1 MPDASW
7 IPYAAGGL
15 VVAGALMLWV
25 TRSKTDDSP
34 VFMTP
39 ARIPGGSHLAGLPVQ
54 SGEALLGSLQLQ
66 PYLDGIRDR
75 MGFHQ
80 TMFAKDCEP
89 LILRAAEWVQLLP
102 ASESHHH
109 SQPGG
114 LLTHMMETTT
124 HALRFRQGY
133 LLPVGAPPEEIPAR
147 KHRWTYAVF
156 LGALLHDIGRPI
168 ADINVIAYRSGK
180 PCGKWH
186 PLAGSMLEQGITE
199 YAINFEVKRD
209 YDLHRK
215 LPIVLFQRLVP
226 PHVLA
231 WLAEDAELMAELSD
245 YLSGESSNRGA
256 LLEIATK
263 ADSESVKN
271 NLMHGPR
278 TRFAAAKT
286 VPLIERLM
294 QALRL
299 MLEEGHLSLNRA
311 GSHGWV
317 YDGKILFVS
326 KRLADEVRQFLV
338 ARESGEGVPGKDKND
353 RLFDTWQEYGALV
366 PTEDNRAVWNVRVSL
381 DDGWTQALTVLS
393 FPLDKLFQHPGQ
405 YPETVRGT
413 VAPLQPG
420 ATVGSGQV
428 DSPSVPGLDESDTRD
443 ATDADSTEENL
454 NLDLEPSQESQPS
467 AGDPQKSIAE
477 KREPSFALPSLN
489 TRSAKSLAVRQTE
502 TAHGRKVDDAY
513 LSDDDAARPRQRIKD
528 ATVLKPVSPAGQSQS
543 LLQASAKKPP
553 SGAALRFMRWIQE
566 GLADGTMA
574 YNRSDAMIHFVED
587 GMMLVSPLIFR
598 RFAELFGEDGEGTPS
613 DKPAMKLG
621 TGIQRQ
627 VTNAGWHLVSGD
639 KKSNIQRYTVIGA
652 DGQGRKLI
660 SGVVIVDPARFVNPL
675 PAYNPCIV
683 RFEQA
688 LEHA

>member
-7 IPYAAGGL
+7 LPYAAGGL
-15 VVAGALMLWV
+15 FAAGGVVLWLARRTV
-25 TRSKTDDSP
+25 SKPNLHPRKEAAETG
-34 VFMTP
+34 
-39 ARIPGGSHLAGLPVQ
+39 RLPVLD
-54 SGEALLGSLQLQ
+54 GLALIAATQLS
-66 PYLDGIRDR
+66 PWLSGIRDR
-75 MGFHQ
+75 MGYHQ
-80 TMFAKDCEP
+80 GMFDKDCLP
-89 LILRAAEWVQLLP
+89 VILSAAEWAQMLP

-109 SQPGG
+109 AQPGG
-114 LLTHMMETTT
+114 LLTHMIESAA

-133 LLPVGAPPEEIPAR
+133 LLPVGAAPEEIPER

-156 LGALLHDIGRPI
+156 LSALLHDIGRPM
-168 ADINVIAYRSGK
+168 ADINVRAFRSNK
-180 PCGKWH
+180 ACGKWQ
-186 PLAGSMLEQGITE
+186 PLAGSMLDQGMTH
-199 YAINFEVKRD
+199 YTLDFETSRD

-226 PHVLA
+226 QHVLA
-231 WLAEDAELMAELSD
+231 WLAEDVQLMGELSS
-245 YLSGESSNRGA
+245 YLSGEEQYKGA
-256 LLEIATK
+256 LREIITR

-278 TRFAAAKT
+278 TRFATAKT

-299 MLEEGHLSLNRA
+299 MLDEGHLSLNRA

-317 YDGKILFVS
+317 HDGKIWFVS

-366 PTEDNRAVWNVRVSL
+366 PTEDNRAVWNVTVSL
-381 DDGWTQALTVLS
+381 EDGWTQTLTVLCFS
-393 FPLDKLFQHPGQ
+393 LDKLFQHPGQ
-405 YPETVRGT
+405 YPESVRGT
-413 VAPLQPG
+413 VAPLQHG
-420 ATVGSGQV
+420 ASVTSDLDNSSSGSGFDTSDISDKP
-428 DSPSVPGLDESDTRD
+428 DSG
-443 ATDADSTEENL
+443 STEENPGL
-454 NLDLEPSQESQPS
+454 ELEPSQANPPVAVDAQKPTTDRRES
-467 AGDPQKSIAE
+467 
-477 KREPSFALPSLN
+477 SFALPALN
-489 TRSAKSLAVRQTE
+489 TRPARSLPERQSE
-502 TAHGRKVDDAY
+502 TPPSRKVEDEFLNDE
-513 LSDDDAARPRQRIKD
+513 DAARPKPKIK
-528 ATVLKPVSPAGQSQS
+528 AAAVLKPVAPAGLSQS
-543 LLQASAKKPP
+543 VMQASARKPP

-566 GLADGTMA
+566 GLAEGNMA

-652 DGQGRKLI
+652 DGQGKKLI

-675 PAYNPCIV
+675 PANNPCIV

>member
-1 MPDASW
+1 VTPDASW
-7 IPYAAGGL
+7 LPYAAGGL
-15 VVAGALMLWV
+15 FVAGGIVLWLA
-25 TRSKTDDSP
+25 RRPASP
-34 VFMTP
+34 PV
-39 ARIPGGSHLAGLPVQ
+39 AIPGKEGVEAGRLPVHEGQ
-54 SGEALLGSLQLQ
+54 ALIAALQLS
-66 PYLDGIRDR
+66 PWLSGIRDR
-75 MGFHQ
+75 MGYHQ
-80 TMFAKDCEP
+80 GMFDKDCMP
-89 LILRAAEWVQLLP
+89 VIVRAAEWAQMLP

-109 SQPGG
+109 AQPGG
-114 LLTHMMETTT
+114 LLTHMIESAA

-133 LLPVGAPPEEIPAR
+133 LLPVGAAPEEIPER

-156 LGALLHDIGRPI
+156 LGALLHDIGRPM
-168 ADINVIAYRSGK
+168 ADINVRTFRSNRA
-180 PCGKWH
+180 CGKWQ
-186 PLAGSMLEQGITE
+186 PLAGSMLDQGLTH
-199 YAINFEVKRD
+199 YTLDFEISRD
-209 YDLHRK
+209 YDLHKK
-215 LPIVLFQRLVP
+215 LPVILFQRLVP
-226 PHVLA
+226 QHVLA
-231 WLAEDAELMAELSD
+231 WLAEDVQLMGELSS
-245 YLSGESSNRGA
+245 YLSGDEEYTGA
-256 LLEIATK
+256 LREIVTR

-317 YDGKILFVS
+317 HDGKIWFVS

-366 PTEDNRAVWNVRVSL
+366 PTEDNRAVWNVTVSL
-381 DDGWTQALTVLS
+381 DDGWTQSLTVLC

-405 YPETVRGT
+405 YPESVRGT
-413 VAPLQPG
+413 VTPLQPG
-420 ATVGSGQV
+420 AAAAPEQADTPSGTGFDDSLTVDGPVSGQ
-428 DSPSVPGLDESDTRD
+428 
-443 ATDADSTEENL
+443 TEENL
-454 NLDLEPSQESQPS
+454 DLNLEPSQASQP
-467 AGDPQKSIAE
+467 AADVPQNTADDR
-477 KREPSFALPSLN
+477 RETSFALPALN
-489 TRSAKSLAVRQTE
+489 TRSARLLPERQVAVSPSRRVE
-502 TAHGRKVDDAY
+502 DEF
-513 LSDDDAARPRQRIKD
+513 LNDDDTARPKQKIK
-528 ATVLKPVSPAGQSQS
+528 AAAVLKPVSPAGQSQ
-543 LLQASAKKPP
+543 LLMQAPAKKPP
-553 SGAALRFMRWIQE
+553 SSAALRFMRWIQE
-566 GLADGTMA
+566 GLAEGTMA

-652 DGQGRKLI
+652 DGQGKKLI

-675 PAYNPCIV
+675 PANNPCIV

>member
-1 MPDASW
+1 
-7 IPYAAGGL
+7 
-15 VVAGALMLWV
+15 
-25 TRSKTDDSP
+25 
-34 VFMTP
+34 
-39 ARIPGGSHLAGLPVQ
+39 
-54 SGEALLGSLQLQ
+54 
-66 PYLDGIRDR
+66 
-75 MGFHQ
+75 MGYHQ
-80 TMFAKDCEP
+80 GMFDKDCMP
-89 LILRAAEWVQLLP
+89 VIVRAAEWAQMLP

-109 SQPGG
+109 AQPGG
-114 LLTHMMETTT
+114 LLTHMIESAA

-133 LLPVGAPPEEIPAR
+133 LLPVGAAPEEIPER

-156 LGALLHDIGRPI
+156 LGALLHDIGRPM
-168 ADINVIAYRSGK
+168 ADINVRTFRSNK
-180 PCGKWH
+180 ACGKWQ
-186 PLAGSMLEQGITE
+186 PLAGSMLDQGLTH
-199 YAINFEVKRD
+199 YTLDFEISRD
-209 YDLHRK
+209 YDLHKK
-215 LPIVLFQRLVP
+215 LPVILFQRLVP
-226 PHVLA
+226 QHVLA
-231 WLAEDAELMAELSD
+231 WLAEDVQLMGELSS
-245 YLSGESSNRGA
+245 YLSGDEEYTGA
-256 LLEIATK
+256 LREIVTR

-317 YDGKILFVS
+317 HDGKIWFVS

-366 PTEDNRAVWNVRVSL
+366 PTEDNRAVWNVTVSL
-381 DDGWTQALTVLS
+381 DDGWTQSLTVLC

-405 YPETVRGT
+405 YPESVRGT
-413 VAPLQPG
+413 VTPLQPG
-420 ATVGSGQV
+420 AAAAPEQADTPSGTGFDDSLTVDGPVSGQ
-428 DSPSVPGLDESDTRD
+428 
-443 ATDADSTEENL
+443 TEENL
-454 NLDLEPSQESQPS
+454 DLNLEPSQASQP
-467 AGDPQKSIAE
+467 AADVPQNTADDR
-477 KREPSFALPSLN
+477 RETSFALPALN
-489 TRSAKSLAVRQTE
+489 TRSARLLPERQVAVSPSRRVE
-502 TAHGRKVDDAY
+502 DEF
-513 LSDDDAARPRQRIKD
+513 LNDDDTARPKQKIK
-528 ATVLKPVSPAGQSQS
+528 AAAVLKPVSPAGQSQ
-543 LLQASAKKPP
+543 LLMQAPAKKPP
-553 SGAALRFMRWIQE
+553 SSAALRFMRWIQE
-566 GLADGTMA
+566 GLAEGTMA

-652 DGQGRKLI
+652 DGQGKKLI

-675 PAYNPCIV
+675 PANNPCIV